1 MFDNLTEKIT
11 DVFRNLGN
19 KGKITENNISDALRQ
34 VRIALLEADVN
45 FKVVKE
51 FINKVKEKAI
61 GESVLKSLTPDQ
73 QFIKIVHDELVE
85 ILGSTDNILHLTVQP
100 SIILMVGLQGSG
112 KTTTCAKLA
121 NLQKKKNFKP
131 LLVACDIYRPAA
143 IDQLKFL
150 GDQLN
155 VPVCIRRKET
165 DVVAIAK
172 EALIEANKLGCNLLI
187 VDTAGRL
194 HIDEKMMD
202 EVARLKDF
210 LKPQEILFVADAMTG
225 QDAVRVADE
234 FNKKLEITGIVLTK
248 LDGDARGGA
257 AISIKSVTGKPIKF
271 VGISEK
277 IDGLEPFYPD
287 RLATRILGMG
297 DIVSLAEKVE
307 QNITEEEAK
316 KLEAKLKKGEFTFD
330 DFLKQLQQVRK
341 MGALEDLI
349 AMIPG
354 MSQIKELKQMIPGE
368 KEIKRIECMIQS
380 MTKEERDNP
389 SIINGSRKLRIAKGS
404 GTSVQ
409 EINQL
414 LKQFEQSQ
422 KMIKQMSKLSKMSFP
437 GAGGGGLPGGLNL
450 KDLGGL
456 FR

>member
-11 DVFRNLGN
+11 DIFRNLGN
-19 KGKITENNISDALRQ
+19 KGKITEDNISDALRQ

-85 ILGSTDNILHLTVQP
+85 ILGSTDNTLHLTVQP

-257 AISIKSVTGKPIKF
+257 A
-271 VGISEK
+271 
-277 IDGLEPFYPD
+277 
-287 RLATRILGMG
+287 
-297 DIVSLAEKVE
+297 
-307 QNITEEEAK
+307 
-316 KLEAKLKKGEFTFD
+316 
-330 DFLKQLQQVRK
+330 
-341 MGALEDLI
+341 
-349 AMIPG
+349 
-354 MSQIKELKQMIPGE
+354 
-368 KEIKRIECMIQS
+368 
-380 MTKEERDNP
+380 
-389 SIINGSRKLRIAKGS
+389 
-404 GTSVQ
+404 
-409 EINQL
+409 
-414 LKQFEQSQ
+414 
-422 KMIKQMSKLSKMSFP
+422 
-437 GAGGGGLPGGLNL
+437 
-450 KDLGGL
+450 
-456 FR
+456 